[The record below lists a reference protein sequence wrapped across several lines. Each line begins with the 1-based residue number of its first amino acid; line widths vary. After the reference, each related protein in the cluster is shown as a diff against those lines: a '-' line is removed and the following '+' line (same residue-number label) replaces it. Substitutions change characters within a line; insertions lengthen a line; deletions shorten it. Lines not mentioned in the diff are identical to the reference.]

1 MRIDEIRNLTNE
13 DLQEERERSHKEKMN
28 LRFQHATRQLT
39 NTSQFKV
46 ARRKLARINTV
57 IRERKADQE

>member
-1 MRIDEIRNLTNE
+1 MRIDEIRNLTDE
-13 DLQEERERSHKEKMN
+13 DLQKERERTHREKMN

-46 ARRKLARINTV
+46 ARRKLARINTI
-57 IRERKADQE
+57 IRERQVDEK

>member
-1 MRIDEIRNLTNE
+1 MRIDEIRNLTDE
-13 DLQEERERSHKEKMN
+13 DLQKERSRTHREKMN

-46 ARRKLARINTV
+46 ARRKLARINTI
-57 IRERKADQE
+57 IRERQVDEK